1 MDSQTIAD
9 LISLVGLLMA
19 MALYA
24 MLLVMVLRDRS
35 WSRRG
40 VGKGGRLAFWTA
52 VLGLAW
58 NFGAFTLLLPGHPA
72 LDPLSRALLA
82 IAFAALGF
90 LPAVFVDA
98 ALRPWRSP
106 ERRAASA
113 IRASAYGL
121 SFLAAALH
129 VFRVVGGG
137 TAPSALGL
145 RVLALGY
152 GLLVPAL
159 LWIAPT
165 GARIRRGLVSAIALL
180 AFGVCAL
187 HLSGHLPGSD
197 TWSAA
202 LFGHHA
208 SLPLVLAIL
217 YEDYR
222 FAFADLFLKRALAL
236 MLLAGIVLASYVL
249 VVSPFLVPGAGR
261 NEPRAVGLLLALWIA
276 TALCY
281 PALLRAVNRFV
292 DAVILGRPDYAE
304 LRNDIAGS
312 INDLESVEEILDSVC
327 ARLAPALSARFV
339 AWAVEEAGTP
349 GAVVTS
355 VPVPTADP
363 PRLLLCV
370 GELSGG
376 RRLLSDD
383 SALLESVALLVA
395 RRLDSL
401 RLNQERYQRD
411 LREQEIGKL
420 ATEAELRALRAQ
432 LNPHFLFNALNTIGY
447 LMRAAPERGLATLL
461 DLTRLLRAVLR
472 RAGGDFATL
481 GQEMDLVDSYLAI
494 EKARFEDRLQL
505 SIDIPTALRTW
516 PIPPLLVQ
524 PLVENAIKHGIA
536 RRVAG
541 GAVSVLARED
551 HGALIIEVIDSGPGA
566 SHAEMAAG
574 RRGGLGL
581 VNIEKRLAAYY
592 GDAASLEVATR
603 LGEGT
608 RASLRIPALTSVEL
622 GPPHHEPASG
632 SRTDVGERV

>member
-1 MDSQTIAD
+1 MDSHTIAD
-9 LISLVGLLMA
+9 LISVVGLLMA
-19 MALYA
+19 MVLYA

-40 VGKGGRLAFWTA
+40 AGKGERLAFWTA

-58 NFGAFTLLLPGHPA
+58 NLGAFTLFLPGHPA
-72 LDPLSRALLA
+72 ADPWDRALLA
-82 IAFAALGF
+82 VAFAALGF

-98 ALRPWRSP
+98 ALRPWGSP

-129 VFRVVGGG
+129 VLRAASGE

-159 LWIAPT
+159 LWIAPQ
-165 GARIRRGLVSAIALL
+165 GARIRRGLVSAMALL

-222 FAFADLFLKRALAL
+222 FAFADLFLKRALSL
-236 MLLAGIVLASYVL
+236 MLLAGIVLASYVV
-249 VVSPFLVPGAGR
+249 VVSPFLVTGARPGG
-261 NEPRAVGLLLALWIA
+261 RAVGLLLALWIA
-276 TALCY
+276 TALGY

-292 DAVILGRPDYAE
+292 DGVILGRPDYAA
-304 LRNDIAGS
+304 LRQGIAGS
-312 INDLESVEEILDSVC
+312 INDLESVDEILDSVC

-339 AWAVEEAGTP
+339 TWDEEGAG
-349 GAVVTS
+349 AMEVVTS

-363 PRLLLCV
+363 PRFSLGV
-370 GELSGG
+370 GELTGG

-383 SALLESVALLVA
+383 TALLESVALLVA
-395 RRLDSL
+395 RRVDSL
-401 RLNQERYQRD
+401 RLDQERYQRD

-505 SIDIPTALRTW
+505 TIDVPRAVRAW

-551 HGALIIEVIDSGPGA
+551 HGALIVEVVDSGPGA
-566 SHAEMAAG
+566 SQVEMAAG
-574 RRGGLGL
+574 RLRGLGL
-581 VNIEKRLAAYY
+581 VNIEKRLTAYY
-592 GDAASLEVATR
+592 GEGASLEVASR
-603 LGEGT
+603 PGEGT
-608 RASLRIPALTSVEL
+608 RAALRIPPLAATEPPPSRRESALAARAD
-622 GPPHHEPASG
+622 AS
-632 SRTDVGERV
+632 ERP